1 MGRITAIIIV
11 SVMMAACGS
20 KTTKPDTVQN
30 GWLVTPKL
38 HSVTVNDSFWKPLI
52 ERNRTVTIPYAFGK
66 CEETGR
72 IDNFAIA
79 GGLKKGKH
87 TGARYNDSDV
97 FKIIEGACYSL
108 LETPDPALR
117 HYVDSLVTLI
127 AAAQED
133 DGYLYTTRTIDP
145 VNMAPGAGK
154 ERWIDER
161 VSHELYNVGHM
172 YEAAVAHYLATGS
185 NSFLNVA
192 LKNTELVAS
201 EFGWGLREIA
211 PGHQE
216 IETGL
221 IKLYELTGNDR
232 WLELARFFIDV
243 RGKQEEYTR
252 HPAGSRFE
260 VYNDSVYL
268 QMHLPVLE
276 QTEAVGHAVRGAY
289 LYTAMADLSRVTGD
303 NSYLEASEKIWHD
316 VIRGKIY
323 ITGGIGSKEYGE
335 AFGEA
340 FELPNMTAYTET
352 CASVANVFWNH
363 RLYSATGK
371 AKYLDVLER
380 TLYNGLI
387 SGIGEDG
394 CNFFYPNPLESDG
407 SFERA
412 GWFECSCC
420 PSNVARFMPSMKQYI
435 WSETTAGINLN
446 LFIGSSAHLS
456 VPDGEADVTVET
468 GYPWTGN
475 VRVTVK
481 PSAENSRFAM
491 GVRIPAWTGGA
502 PAEGDLYRYVTP
514 AKGRAGIKVNGKK
527 FKAPISD
534 GFAHIDREWKSGD
547 IVEISLPMEPRFI
560 AARKE
565 VAADSGRVALGIGP
579 MVYCLEQADNGPVR
593 ELTVDTSVKPV
604 FEFEQ
609 SLTGGTGTLTF
620 PVTDNTGTVKEARA
634 VPYYSWANRGKG
646 EMIVWIKTNN
656 Q

>member
-1 MGRITAIIIV
+1 MRKTVLIVV
-11 SVMMAACGS
+11 SVMLASCGGNTS
-20 KTTKPDTVQN
+20 RQETAQN
-30 GWLVTPKL
+30 GWLKTPSL
-38 HSVTVNDSFWKPLI
+38 QSVTVNDAFWKPFI

-87 TGARYNDSDV
+87 TGERYNDSDV

-108 LETPDPALR
+108 LETPDPVLR
-117 HYVDSLVTLI
+117 NYVDSLVTLI

-145 VNMAPGAGK
+145 VNMAPGAGR

-185 NSFLNVA
+185 DSFLNVA
-192 LKNTELVAS
+192 LKNAELVAS
-201 EFGWGLREIA
+201 EFGWGLREVA

-216 IETGL
+216 IEIGL
-221 IKLYELTGNDR
+221 IKLFELTGNNR

-243 RGKQEEYTR
+243 RGRQEEYTR
-252 HPAGSRFE
+252 HPVGSRFE

-289 LYTAMADLSRVTGD
+289 MYTAMADISRVTGD
-303 NSYLEASEKIWHD
+303 NSYLEASEKIWRD
-316 VIRGKIY
+316 VTRGKIY

-335 AFGEA
+335 AFGEP

-363 RLYSATGK
+363 RLYSATGN
-371 AKYLDVLER
+371 AMYLDALER

-387 SGIGEDG
+387 SGIGQDG
-394 CNFFYPNPLESDG
+394 CSFFYPNPLESDG
-407 SFERA
+407 RFERA

-420 PSNVARFMPSMKQYI
+420 PGNVARLLPSMKQYI

-456 VPDGEADVTVET
+456 TTEGETDVTVET
-468 GYPWTGN
+468 AYPWTGN
-475 VRVTVK
+475 VRVTVT
-481 PSAENSRFAM
+481 PSTEKSRFTI
-491 GVRIPAWTGGA
+491 GVRIPAWTGGE

-514 AKGRAGIKVNGKK
+514 EKGRVGIRVNGKK
-527 FKAPISD
+527 YKAPISD

-547 IVEISLPMEPRFI
+547 VVEISLPMEPRFI
-560 AARKE
+560 EARKE
-565 VAADSGRVALGIGP
+565 VAADSGRVALGAGP
-579 MVYCLEQADNGPVR
+579 LVYCLEQADNGPVR

-604 FEFEQ
+604 FAFEQ
-609 SLTGGTGTLTF
+609 SLAGGTGTLTF
-620 PVTDNTGTVKEARA
+620 PVTDSTGTVKQAKA

-646 EMIVWIKTNN
+646 EMTVWIKTTNK
-656 Q
+656 

>member
-1 MGRITAIIIV
+1 MKQITALII
-11 SVMMAACGS
+11 SFVMLASCGRNPERPGADQS
-20 KTTKPDTVQN
+20 
-30 GWLVTPKL
+30 GWLRTPAL
-38 HSVTVNDSFWKPLI
+38 SAVTVDDAFWKPLI
-52 ERNRTVTIPYAFGK
+52 ERNRTATIPYAFTK

-79 GGLKKGKH
+79 GGIKKGKH
-87 TGARYNDSDV
+87 TGERYNDSDV

-108 LETPDPALR
+108 LETPDPELR
-117 HYVDSLVTLI
+117 SYVDSLVTLI

-145 VNMAPGAGK
+145 VNMAPGAGR

-185 NSFLNVA
+185 SEFLNVA
-192 LKNTELVAS
+192 LKNAELVAS

-216 IETGL
+216 IEIGL
-221 IKLYELTGNDR
+221 IKLYELTGNNQ

-243 RGKQEEYTR
+243 RGKQEEYMR

-289 LYTAMADLSRVTGD
+289 MYTAMADLTRVTGD
-303 NSYLEASEKIWHD
+303 NSYLEASEKIWKD
-316 VIRGKIY
+316 VVSGKIY
-323 ITGGIGSKEYGE
+323 ITGGIGSKEHGE
-335 AFGEA
+335 AFGEP

-363 RLYSATGK
+363 RLYSATSD
-371 AKYLDVLER
+371 ARYLDVLER

-387 SGIGEDG
+387 SGIGQDG
-394 CNFFYPNPLESDG
+394 CTFYYPNPLESDG
-407 SFERA
+407 TFERA

-420 PSNVARFMPSMKQYI
+420 PGNIARFMPAMKQYI
-435 WSETTAGINLN
+435 WSETGTGINLN
-446 LFIGSSAHLS
+446 LFIGSAAKLS
-456 VPDGEADVTVET
+456 TPSGETEVRLET
-468 GYPWTGN
+468 GYPWSGD
-475 VRVTVK
+475 VKVTVN
-481 PSAENSRFAM
+481 PSADGSRFTL

-502 PAEGDLYRYVTP
+502 PIAGDLYRYVTP
-514 AKGRAGIKVNGKK
+514 AKGRVGIRVNGKK
-527 FKAPISD
+527 VKAPISG
-534 GFAHIDREWKSGD
+534 GFAQIDREWEKGD

-560 AARKE
+560 EARKE
-565 VAADSGRVALGIGP
+565 VAADSSRVAIGVGP
-579 MVYCLEQADNGPVR
+579 VVYCLEEADNGPVR
-593 ELTVDTSVKPV
+593 EVKVDTSVKPV
-604 FEFEQ
+604 FAWEQ
-609 SLTGGTGTLTF
+609 GLLDG
-620 PVTDNTGTVKEARA
+620 VGTVKFTVTGETGTAREAKA
-634 VPYYSWANRGKG
+634 IPYYSWANRGKG
-646 EMIVWIKTNN
+646 EMTVWIKTTNK
-656 Q
+656 